1 MSDQTDALVINGL
14 TVRFGG
20 VVAVDN
26 VSLRVGANELR
37 CLVGPN
43 GAGKSSLFKALT
55 GQVRPSA
62 GMVRILGRNTHR
74 LQRHEIACLGVGVK
88 TQVPSVFDGL
98 TVGENL
104 YIAAKRRAGRA
115 APKVVDE
122 LLQLLR
128 LGAVRNRAVARLSHG
143 ECQWVELGLILATA
157 PALML
162 LDEPVAGM
170 SEEETQRTVEILRD
184 VRQGRSIVVVEH
196 DMRFVREIADR
207 VTVLH
212 RGAVLCEGQV
222 DEVLSNQKV
231 RDVYLGRGEH
241 VS

>member
-1 MSDQTDALVINGL
+1 MTDTTNAVEIDGL

-26 VSLRVGANELR
+26 VSLKVGSNELR
-37 CLVGPN
+37 CVVGPN
-43 GAGKSSLFKALT
+43 GAGKSTLFKALT

-62 GMVRILGRNTHR
+62 GSVRILGRDTGR
-74 LQRHEIACLGVGVK
+74 LERHEIARLGVGVK

-98 TVGENL
+98 SVGESL
-104 YIAAKRRAGRA
+104 YVAAKRRPGRNVTG
-115 APKVVDE
+115 VVDD
-122 LLQLLR
+122 LLQQLR
-128 LGAVRNRAVARLSHG
+128 LGAVRDRTVARLSHG
-143 ECQWVELGLILATA
+143 QRQWVELGMVLATA
-157 PALML
+157 PALVL

-170 SEEETQRTVEILRD
+170 SEEETQRTVELLRD
-184 VRQGRSIVVVEH
+184 VRTGRAIVVVEH
-196 DMRFVREIADR
+196 DMRFVRQIADQ

-222 DEVLSNQKV
+222 DDVLSNSTV

-241 VS
+241 VA